1 MAVRRLSKWL
11 MIRPGEHKA
20 LTYLCLL
27 ALANG
32 LGMAFGR
39 GSSDALF
46 FKRFGVEYLPHMF
59 FLTSILLVLFSTVYV
74 EFTDRVRPSRM
85 LLAIAL
91 ILAVFLLAVWAFM
104 VSGTSTIAFAV
115 YFLGVSVAS
124 EMVFVHFNLYASQF
138 FDFSQAKR
146 LTPLIDAGARL
157 GRVLGGL
164 LLVLAAK
171 RLPTE
176 ASALL
181 WVGVIVCS
189 MAFVALHHRD
199 EPRRPRLPQ
208 LRKRAP
214 FADAREGLRFAR
226 HSPLLQLTGAGVF
239 LLIILISV
247 QDYVASTIIAH
258 HYQNDQDLA
267 AFFGWFFAFTNATV
281 LLLQIA
287 LTNRLLRRFGLKVV
301 NLIFPCST
309 ALSFGLLSLSASFIP
324 ALIGRFNYMGM
335 MPAFR
340 SSIFNLF
347 YGALPKYIQGR
358 ARAMVVGLIVPLG
371 LGCAGL
377 FLLWVPKS
385 MVGQPLAVAGL
396 LLSLLYLYVK
406 FRKNKVYGETLLALI
421 QRQVFSDKS
430 AAIEG
435 IGLFSEEVAQRISAL
450 VQSSDNVEAARAYAG
465 LLVEHAPQAA
475 AELLLEALNRLPPQ
489 VIEYLMQQLAPSHL
503 PQWRAAVHA
512 ALQHENAR
520 VRIAAAALV
529 EAQGEQA
536 LLPPLLQ
543 HWLQENNPRLQAQ
556 AARILLAHPDL
567 RAPDAAEATLAC
579 LLQGEASAQI
589 CALNALAE
597 LGDSARCEQAGAL
610 LNAPENSVRA
620 AALRCYATLSTDAA
634 ARIAVLRNA
643 LQDTHAAVRI
653 AAAQTLARITEAQ
666 VRLALLQDLLRDPEF
681 AVRRAA
687 QLAAPA
693 CMPQTA
699 DEYAGALTAYDDQ
712 FPLQALLCK
721 HLVQSPLSEKDALLQ
736 RVAQTHLQAA
746 YDKKVLALQFEND
759 RDTEKQFLRLVL
771 AEDMQQHIALILE
784 ILSLND
790 YSGVMASVQ
799 AALLS
804 ENRRLRAQALESL
817 RNVADSKF
825 LLDLCAF
832 LEAEIDHAPLPRR
845 SPQAPI
851 SGLEAL
857 QWCANHGSAWLR
869 QCATALLKNHGAA
882 PQRMKSP
889 S

>member
-1 MAVRRLSKWL
+1 MAVRQLSKWL
-11 MIRPGEHKA
+11 MVRPGEHKA
-20 LTYLCLL
+20 LIYLCLL

-59 FLTSILLVLFSTVYV
+59 FLTSILLVLFSSIYV

-85 LLAIAL
+85 LLVIAL
-91 ILAVFLLAVWAFM
+91 ILAVFLLLVWAFM

-146 LTPLIDAGARL
+146 LLPLIDAGARL

-171 RLPTE
+171 SLPTE

-189 MAFVALHHRD
+189 MAFVALHHRG
-199 EPRRPRLPQ
+199 EPRRPKLPV

-226 HSPLLQLTGAGVF
+226 NSPLLQLTGAGVF

-247 QDYVASTIIAH
+247 QDYVASTIIAN
-258 HYQNDQDLA
+258 HYQDAQDLA
-267 AFFGWFFAFTNATV
+267 AFFGWFFAFTNAMV
-281 LLLQIA
+281 LLLQIT

-335 MPAFR
+335 MPSFR
-340 SSIFNLF
+340 TSVFNLF

-358 ARAMVVGLIVPLG
+358 ARAMAMGLIVPLG

-377 FLLWVPKS
+377 ILLWVPKN
-385 MVGQPLAVAGL
+385 MVGQPLALAGL
-396 LLSLLYLYVK
+396 LLSLLYIYVK
-406 FRKNKVYGETLLALI
+406 IRKNHVYSTTLLTLI
-421 QRQVFSDKS
+421 QRQVFSDKQQTVEGVGRFS
-430 AAIEG
+430 A
-435 IGLFSEEVAQRISAL
+435 EVAQRVADL
-450 VQSSDNVEAARAYAG
+450 VHSSDNLEAARAYAG
-465 LLVEHAPQAA
+465 LLIEHAPETA
-475 AELLLEALNRLPPQ
+475 AELLAHGLNRLPPPI
-489 VIEYLMQQLAPSHL
+489 VEYLMQQLALSHL
-503 PQWRAAVHA
+503 AQWREAVHA

-520 VRIAAAALV
+520 VRIAAAGLL

-536 LLPPLLQ
+536 LLLPLLQ
-543 HWLQENNPRLQAQ
+543 TWLQEKNPRLQAH
-556 AARILLAHPDL
+556 AARIMLKHSDLLAS
-567 RAPDAAEATLAC
+567 DAAEAALMC
-579 LLQGEASAQI
+579 LLQGEPNAQI

-597 LGDSARCEQAGAL
+597 LGDPARCTQASAL
-610 LNAPENSVRA
+610 LDAPENRVRA
-620 AALRCYATLSTDAA
+620 AALRCYATLSADAA
-634 ARIAVLRNA
+634 ARIAVLCGA
-643 LQDTHAAVRI
+643 MKDAHAAVRI
-653 AAAQTLARITEAQ
+653 AAAQMLGRITEADT
-666 VRLALLQDLLRDPEF
+666 RLALLQDLLRDPEF

-693 CMPQTA
+693 CMPQTIA
-699 DEYAGALTAYDDQ
+699 EYASALTTYYDQ
-712 FPLQALLCK
+712 FPLQTLLCK
-721 HLVQSPLSEKDALLQ
+721 HLVQSPLSEKSALLQ
-736 RVAQTHLQAA
+736 QVAQTHLQAA
-746 YDKKVLALQFEND
+746 YDKKNLALQFEND
-759 RDTEKQFLRLVL
+759 RNPEKQFLCLVL
-771 AEDMQQHIALILE
+771 SEDIQQHIALVLE
-784 ILSLND
+784 ILSLD
-790 YSGVMASVQ
+790 DHSGVMASVQ
-799 AALLS
+799 AALQS

-817 RNVADSKF
+817 HNVADSKF
-825 LLDLCAF
+825 LLELCTF
-832 LEAEIDHAPLPRR
+832 LEAEMDHAALPQF
-845 SPQAPI
+845 SPHAPI

-869 QCATALLKNHGAA
+869 QCATALLNN
-882 PQRMKSP
+882 PERMKSP
-889 S
+889 N